1 MEVRIMANSNSTE
14 LVAAATRSVSDAVSS
29 LHTLWTIV
37 EKSLDN
43 GTDWA
48 TCEMIHELLPLIG
61 GKLDAALG
69 AMGGS
74 PCGSFDDV
82 LDKRGIRIT
91 APSALRTAAFEQ

>member
-1 MEVRIMANSNSTE
+1 MANSNSTE
-14 LVAAATRSVSDAVSS
+14 LVAAATRSVNDAVSS

-48 TCEMIHELLPLIG
+48 TCEMIHQLLPLIG

-69 AMGGS
+69 AIGGS

-82 LDKRGIRIT
+82 LDKRGIKIT
-91 APSALRTAAFEQ
+91 ASSMVRTDAFQQ